1 MQGGIPVDALEEG
14 YPVRRPFSSRLRSMS
29 EASITIRSAEPTDAE
44 AIYEIYS
51 QPRAIWGT
59 FQLPFPS
66 LELWRRRLSQ
76 PPEGTYTLVAVA
88 EQAVV
93 GTLGIHTF
101 PSKPRRHH
109 AAMIGMG
116 VHDAWH
122 RKGVGTELKKAAIE
136 LADNWLN
143 LHRLEL
149 EVYVDNE
156 AAIGLYRRF
165 GFTVEGTLV
174 DYAFRGGEYVNAY
187 VMGRIRAG

>member
-1 MQGGIPVDALEEG
+1 
-14 YPVRRPFSSRLRSMS
+14 MS
-29 EASITIRSAEPTDAE
+29 ETSTSIRRAEPTDAE
-44 AIYEIYS
+44 AIYEIYA

-66 LELWRRRLSQ
+66 LELWRKRLNQ
-76 PPEGTYTLVAVA
+76 PPERTYILVGVA
-88 EQAVV
+88 EHTVV
-93 GTLGIHTF
+93 GNPGIHTF
-101 PSKPRRHH
+101 PSRQRRLH

-122 RKGVGTELKKAAIE
+122 GKGVGTALLKAAID

-156 AAIGLYRRF
+156 AAIALYRRF
-165 GFTVEGTLV
+165 GFAVEGTLV
-174 DYAFRGGEYVNAY
+174 DYAFRSGEYVNAY
-187 VMGRIRAG
+187 AMGRIRVQHKETAPQPFQKLS